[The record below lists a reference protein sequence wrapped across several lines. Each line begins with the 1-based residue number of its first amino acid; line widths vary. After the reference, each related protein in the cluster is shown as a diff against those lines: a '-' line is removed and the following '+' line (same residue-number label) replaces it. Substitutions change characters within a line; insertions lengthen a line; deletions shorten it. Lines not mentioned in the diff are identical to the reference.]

1 MDYASVSR
9 SLMTF
14 NAAVTTQVVELY
26 IIDDEIVEHSEIIN
40 LVLRSTDSAVLLNS
54 STSTI
59 TIDDVES
66 KLFYVHI
73 YASTMAAVY
82 SHSPL

>member
-9 SLMTF
+9 SLLTF

-26 IIDDEIVEHSEIIN
+26 IIDDDIVEQSEIIN
-40 LVLRSTDSAVLLNS
+40 LILRSTDCAVQLNS

-59 TIDDVES
+59 TIEDVES
-66 KLFYVHI
+66 KLLYM
-73 YASTMAAVY
+73 YTWMQA
-82 SHSPL
+82 